1 MPAFF
6 ESMNNILIPRI
17 GKLTVKELVFI
28 YLLFPCSMPLHSPG
42 RIDILITRK

>member
-28 YLLFPCSMPLHSPG
+28 YFT
-42 RIDILITRK
+42 IFVFNAFA